1 MIEDYYFRKYVG
13 KFIISNCGEVITIY
27 HIVGY
32 YNNFK
37 LDVDREE
44 IVQININLFTIVC
57 SSTGSCPMIS
67 VLGNLDVD
75 EVLYDYNILT
85 NSEQQTISKY
95 KKLVKL
101 PSIKQHILLNVDGML
116 EGIRCFTHT
125 RFKKAPQVCKLDKQI
140 DNLMSSKEDLYCM
153 INDKFYGS

>member
-1 MIEDYYFRKYVG
+1 MGFDNIVG
-13 KFIISNCGEVITIY
+13 KFFKFNYGEVVTIY

-32 YNNFK
+32 FNNFK
-37 LDVDREE
+37 LDVDKEE
-44 IVQININLFTIVC
+44 IIPTNINLFTIVYN
-57 SSTGSCPMIS
+57 STGSCPIIS

-75 EVLYDYNILT
+75 EVLYDYNTLT

-95 KKLVKL
+95 KKLAKL
-101 PSIKQHILLNVDGML
+101 PNIKQHILLNVDGML

-140 DNLMSSKEDLYCM
+140 DNLMSSKEDLYCI

>member
-1 MIEDYYFRKYVG
+1 MGFDNIVG
-13 KFIISNCGEVITIY
+13 KFFKFNYGEVVTIYIY

-32 YNNFK
+32 FNNFK
-37 LDVDREE
+37 LDVDKEE
-44 IVQININLFTIVC
+44 IIPTNINLFTVVYN
-57 SSTGSCPMIS
+57 SMGSYPIIS
-67 VLGNLDVD
+67 VFGNLDVD
-75 EVLYDYNILT
+75 EVLYDYGVLT

-116 EGIRCFTHT
+116 EGIRCFAHT

-140 DNLMSSKEDLYCM
+140 DNLMSSKEDLYCIM
-153 INDKFYGS
+153 DDKFYGS